1 MDDSTVE
8 EALRTKLYNF
18 YCELGWDCP
27 TAETIAESIEIPTA
41 VLDSFWLDYSADYN
55 SCMDA

>member
-1 MDDSTVE
+1 MDESTVE
-8 EALRTKLYNF
+8 EALRERLYNF
-18 YCELGWDCP
+18 YCELGWDVYS
-27 TAETIAESIEIPTA
+27 AEALAESIEIPTA